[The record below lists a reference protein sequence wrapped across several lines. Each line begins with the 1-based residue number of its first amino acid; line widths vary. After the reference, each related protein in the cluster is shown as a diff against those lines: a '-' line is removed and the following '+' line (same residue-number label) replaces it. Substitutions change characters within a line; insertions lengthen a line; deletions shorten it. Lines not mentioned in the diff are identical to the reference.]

1 MAELLAPAGSLDN
14 VLTAIDAGADA
25 VYFGGKSF
33 NARRFAHNLDDDEIV
48 QAVKTAHLFGVKVYV
63 TVNILMADTELEALT
78 AYLQSLD
85 AAGVDGII
93 VQDLAVALLAR
104 RVVPNLPLH
113 GSTQMTVADADGV
126 RFLEENGF
134 TQAVL
139 SRELSLAEIQ
149 SVCASSPLAIEV
161 FIHGASCMAYSG
173 QCLMSSF
180 LGGRSGNRGA
190 CAQPC
195 RQPYTLVRDGKEV
208 MKQEAY
214 VLSLKDLK
222 ALDYIDDLLDAGV
235 TSFKIEGRMKGDTY
249 VRTVVT
255 AYRKVIDAHYS
266 SPKARKK
273 AHAEAQALLTAAFN
287 RSYQDDFLADT
298 VSRRTLTEKN
308 PSGRQTADDAAI
320 GLTRKLPIY
329 AYVDVDG
336 EGRLTLTVWD
346 EKAHTAV
353 VTADFQPQPASKRPA
368 TIDYLKKQL
377 GRLGETPF
385 ALTEVTAW
393 DETKMIPA
401 SVLNELRRD
410 AVAKLTETILDDYQ
424 RPAAGTAAPMLE
436 RADVPQKG
444 KAMELVV
451 RCDTVDAVRAA
462 AEQGADIIIFGGESY
477 HHRPFLNADWQQ
489 AVKAAHDHQTALW
502 AGTPRIVD
510 ESHRAAV
517 QQELERAVD
526 SGIDGI
532 YAGAMA
538 VFTMAKRVG
547 KGLPVRTDW
556 SLNIFN
562 SQAASAYAA
571 LGCQSVTASLEATLR
586 QMRDMARKDP
596 CPIEAVVEGRVE
608 MMVTESCVISSFVG
622 NGQKKGCPN
631 ICQGGAYA
639 LRDRRDEDFPVATDQ
654 YCRNHILNSRDLDMA
669 PYYKDLVR
677 AGLAAIRIEGRG
689 RSPKWLAEQVSRY
702 RRLCD
707 GTETLVLGK
716 EDQTVTRGH
725 FFHGIL

>member
-48 QAVKTAHLFGVKVYV
+48 RAVRTAHLFGVKVYV
-63 TVNILMADTELEALT
+63 TVNILMADTELDDLT

-85 AAGVDGII
+85 RAGVDGII

-113 GSTQMTVADADGV
+113 GSTQMTVADSDGV
-126 RFLEENGF
+126 RFLEEKGF

-139 SRELSLAEIQ
+139 SRELSLSEIK
-149 SVCASSPLAIEV
+149 SVCSQSPLAIEV

-255 AYRKVIDAHYS
+255 AYRKVIDAHNS
-266 SPKARKK
+266 SPKTRKS
-273 AHAEAQALLTAAFN
+273 AHDEAAALLTAAFN
-287 RSYQDDFLADT
+287 RSYQDDFLAGA
-298 VSRRTLTEKN
+298 VNRRTLTEKN
-308 PSGRQTADDAAI
+308 PSGRQTAEDVPV
-320 GLTRKLPIY
+320 GLTRKIPIY
-329 AYVDVDG
+329 AHVETDSDD
-336 EGRLTLTVWD
+336 RLSLTLWD
-346 EKAHTAV
+346 EKGHTASA
-353 VTADFQPQPASKRPA
+353 TADFQPQPASKRPA
-368 TIDYLKKQL
+368 TVSYMAGQL

-385 ALTEVTAW
+385 TLEEVTAW

-401 SVLNELRRD
+401 SVLNDLRRQAAEALT
-410 AVAKLTETILDDYQ
+410 AVILDDYQ
-424 RPAAGTAAPMLE
+424 RPAAGLV
-436 RADVPQKG
+436 ADRKLPAKSAQKE
-444 KAMELVV
+444 KMELVV
-451 RCDTVDAVRAA
+451 RCDTVDAVTAA
-462 AEQGADIIIFGGESY
+462 AENGADIIVFGGESY
-477 HHRPFLNADWQQ
+477 HHRPFLKEDWK
-489 AVKAAHDHQTALW
+489 AAHKAAHDHGAALW
-502 AGTPRIVD
+502 AGTPRIVS
-510 ESHRAAV
+510 ESQRTAV
-517 QQELERAVD
+517 QGELERAVA

-547 KGLPVRTDW
+547 KGLPVRADW

-571 LGCQSVTASLEATLR
+571 LGCSGITASLEATLR
-586 QMRDMARKDP
+586 QIRDMARKSP

-608 MMVTESCVISSFVG
+608 MMVTESCVISSFAG
-622 NGQKKGCPN
+622 NGKKKGCPN

-639 LRDRRDEDFPVATDQ
+639 LRDRRAEDFPVATDQ

-669 PYYKDLVR
+669 PYYKDLRR
-677 AGLAAIRIEGRG
+677 AGLAAVRIEGRG

-702 RRLCD
+702 RRLVD

>member
-320 GLTRKLPIY
+320 GLTP
-329 AYVDVDG
+329 
-336 EGRLTLTVWD
+336 
-346 EKAHTAV
+346 
-353 VTADFQPQPASKRPA
+353 
-368 TIDYLKKQL
+368 
-377 GRLGETPF
+377 
-385 ALTEVTAW
+385 W

-608 MMVTESCVISSFVG
+608 MMVTESCVISSFAG

>member
-14 VLTAIDAGADA
+14 VFTAIDAGADA

-48 QAVKTAHLFGVKVYV
+48 RAIRTAHLFGVKVYV
-63 TVNILMADTELEALT
+63 TVNILMADTELDDLT
-78 AYLQSLD
+78 IYLKSLD
-85 AAGVDGII
+85 KAGVDGII
-93 VQDLAVALLAR
+93 VQDMAVALLAR

-113 GSTQMTVADADGV
+113 GSTQMTVADSDGV

-139 SRELSLAEIQ
+139 SRELSLADIQ

-195 RQPYTLVRDGKEV
+195 RQPYTLVRDGKDV

-222 ALDYIDDLLDAGV
+222 GLEYIDDLLDAGV

-255 AYRKVIDAHYS
+255 AYRKVIDAHNS
-266 SPKARKK
+266 SPKARKA
-273 AHAEAQALLTAAFN
+273 AHDEAAALLDSAFN
-287 RSYQDDFLADT
+287 RSYQDDFLRGT
-298 VSRRTLTEKN
+298 VHRRTLTEKN
-308 PSGRQTADDAAI
+308 PSGRQTAADAAV
-320 GLTRKLPIY
+320 GLTRKIPIY
-329 AYVDVDG
+329 AHVDVDG
-336 EGRLTLTVWD
+336 DGRLGLTLWD

-353 VTADFQPQPASKRPA
+353 VAADFQPQPASKRPA
-368 TIDYLKKQL
+368 TIDYLKKPL

-385 ALTEVTAW
+385 ALAEVTAW

-401 SVLNELRRD
+401 SVLNDLRRQAVD
-410 AVAKLTETILDDYQ
+410 ALTEVILADYS
-424 RPAAGTAAPMLE
+424 RPSAGKAVPVPE
-436 RADVPQKG
+436 RADGPETG
-444 KAMELVV
+444 KAMELVA
-451 RCDTVDAVRAA
+451 RCDTVDAVMAA
-462 AEQGADIIIFGGESY
+462 AEHGADVVIFGGESY
-477 HHRPFLNADWQQ
+477 HHRPFLKEDWQA
-489 AVKAAHDHQTALW
+489 AVKAAHDYGVALW
-502 AGTPRIVD
+502 AGTPRIVR
-510 ESHRAAV
+510 EAHRRAV
-517 QQELERAVD
+517 QSELERAVA

-532 YAGAMA
+532 YVGAMA
-538 VFTMAKRVG
+538 VFTMAKKVG
-547 KGLPVRTDW
+547 SGLPIRADW
-556 SLNIFN
+556 SLNVFN

-571 LGCQSVTASLEATLR
+571 LGCSGITASLEATLR
-586 QMRDMARKDP
+586 QIRDMAHKSP
-596 CPIEAVVEGRVE
+596 CLIEAVVEGRVE
-608 MMVTESCVISSFVG
+608 MMVTESCVISSFAG
-622 NGQKKGCPN
+622 NGKKEGCPN
-631 ICQGGAYA
+631 VCQGGAYA

-677 AGLAAIRIEGRG
+677 AGIAAIRIEGRG
-689 RSPKWLAEQVSRY
+689 RSPKWLAEQVRRY
-702 RRLCD
+702 RRLID

>member
-14 VLTAIDAGADA
+14 VFTAIDAGADA

-33 NARRFAHNLDDDEIV
+33 NARRFAHNLDDEEIV
-48 QAVKTAHLFGVKVYV
+48 RAVRTAHLFGVKVYV
-63 TVNILMADTELEALT
+63 TVNILMADTELDDLT
-78 AYLQSLD
+78 IYLKSLD
-85 AAGVDGII
+85 KAGVDGII
-93 VQDLAVALLAR
+93 VQDMAVALLAR
-104 RVVPNLPLH
+104 RVVPDLPLH
-113 GSTQMTVADADGV
+113 GSTQMTVADSDGV

-139 SRELSLAEIQ
+139 SRELSLADIQ

-195 RQPYTLVRDGKEV
+195 RQPYTLVRDGKAV

-222 ALDYIDDLLDAGV
+222 GLDYIDDLLDAGV

-255 AYRKVIDAHYS
+255 AYRKVIDAHNS
-266 SPKARKK
+266 SPKARKE
-273 AHAEAQALLTAAFN
+273 AHDEAAALLTSAFN
-287 RSYQDDFLADT
+287 RSYQDDFLRGT
-298 VSRRTLTEKN
+298 VQRRTLTEKN
-308 PSGRQTADDAAI
+308 PSGRQTAADAAV
-320 GLTRKLPIY
+320 GLTRKIPIY
-329 AYVDVDG
+329 AHVDVDG
-336 EGRLTLTVWD
+336 DGRLELTLWD
-346 EKAHTAV
+346 EKAHTV
-353 VTADFQPQPASKRPA
+353 VVAADFLPQPASKRPA

-385 ALTEVTAW
+385 ALAEVTAW
-393 DETKMIPA
+393 DENKMIPA
-401 SVLNELRRD
+401 SVLNDLRRQAAD
-410 AVAKLTETILDDYQ
+410 ALTEVILADYH
-424 RPAAGTAAPMLE
+424 RPAAGTVMPTSE
-436 RADVPQKG
+436 KG
-444 KAMELVV
+444 AEVKKGEVMELVV
-451 RCDTVDAVRAA
+451 RCDTVDGVAA
-462 AEQGADIIIFGGESY
+462 AAQNGADVIIFGGESY
-477 HHRPFLNADWQQ
+477 HHRPFRQEDWQA
-489 AVKAAHDHQTALW
+489 AVKAAHDSGSALW
-502 AGTPRIVD
+502 AGTPRIVR
-510 ESHRAAV
+510 ETHRAAV
-517 QQELERAVD
+517 QSELERAAA

-532 YAGAMA
+532 YVGAMA
-538 VFTMAKRVG
+538 VFTMAKKVDS
-547 KGLPVRTDW
+547 GLPIRGDW

-571 LGCQSVTASLEATLR
+571 LGCSGITVSLEATLR
-586 QMRDMARKDP
+586 QIRDMARKSP
-596 CPIEAVVEGRVE
+596 CPVEAVVEGRVE
-608 MMVTESCVISSFVG
+608 MMVTESCVISSFAG
-622 NGQKKGCPN
+622 NGKKKGCPN
-631 ICQGGAYA
+631 VCQGGAYA
-639 LRDRRDEDFPVATDQ
+639 LRDRRDEEFPVATDQ

>member
-33 NARRFAHNLDDDEIV
+33 NARRFAHNLDEDEIIR
-48 QAVKTAHLFGVKVYV
+48 AVKTAHLFGVKVYV
-63 TVNILMADTELEALT
+63 TVNILMADTEINDLK
-78 AYLQSLD
+78 AYLQYLD
-85 AAGVDGII
+85 AAQVDGII

-104 RVVPNLPLH
+104 RVAPNLPLH
-113 GSTQMTVADADGV
+113 GSTQMTVADSDGV
-126 RFLEENGF
+126 RFLADNGF

-139 SRELSLAEIQ
+139 SRELSLSDIK
-149 SVCASSPLAIEV
+149 SVCSQSPLAIEV

-195 RQPYTLVRDGKEV
+195 RQAYTLIRDGKEV

-222 ALDYIDDLLDAGV
+222 GLDYIDDLLDAGV

-255 AYRKVIDAHYS
+255 AYRKVIDAHNS
-266 SPKARKK
+266 SPKARKA
-273 AHAEAQALLTAAFN
+273 AHDEAAALLTSAFN
-287 RSYQDDFLADT
+287 RSYQDDFLAGT
-298 VSRRTLTEKN
+298 VNRRTLTEKN
-308 PSGRQTADDAAI
+308 PSGRQTAAEAPV
-320 GLTRKLPIY
+320 GLSRKIPIY
-329 AYVDVDG
+329 AHVETDG
-336 EGRLTLTVWD
+336 DNCLVLTLWD
-346 EKAHTAV
+346 ENGHTAS

-368 TIDYLKKQL
+368 TVSYIAGQL

-385 ALTEVTAW
+385 TLEEVTAW

-401 SVLNELRRD
+401 SVLNDLRRQ
-410 AVAKLTETILDDYQ
+410 AVEALIEAVLNDYQ
-424 RPAAGTAAPMLE
+424 RPAAGAVMDRELPAKP
-436 RADVPQKG
+436 AQKE
-444 KAMELVV
+444 KMELVV
-451 RCDTVDAVRAA
+451 RCDTVDGVAAA
-462 AEQGADIIIFGGESY
+462 AEHGADVIIFGGESY
-477 HHRPFLNADWQQ
+477 HHRPFLKEDWQA
-489 AVKAAHDHQTALW
+489 AVKAAHDYGAALW
-502 AGTPRIVD
+502 AGTPRIVG
-510 ESHRAAV
+510 ESQGKAV
-517 QQELERAVD
+517 EAELERAAAAGV
-526 SGIDGI
+526 DGI

-538 VFTMAKRVG
+538 VFTMAQKVG
-547 KGLPVRTDW
+547 KGLPIRADW

-562 SQAASAYAA
+562 HQAASAYAA
-571 LGCQSVTASLEATLR
+571 LGCSAVTVSLEATLR
-586 QMRDMARKDP
+586 QIRDIAHKSP

-608 MMVTESCVISSFVG
+608 MMVTESCVISSFAG
-622 NGQKKGCPN
+622 NGKKEGCPN

-639 LRDRRDEDFPVATDQ
+639 LRDRREEDFPVATDQ

-669 PYYKDLVR
+669 PYYKDIVR
-677 AGLAAIRIEGRG
+677 AGIAAIRIEGRG
-689 RSPKWLAEQVSRY
+689 RSPQWLAEQVSRY